1 MVICSGWW
9 GSEWQW
15 LVALERAGSE
25 DHNGGGLSVVVLFLS
40 EVRRFEKSVVE
51 NFKICI

>member
-1 MVICSGWW
+1 MATCSGWW

-25 DHNGGGLSVVVLFLS
+25 DHNGGGLSSIGALLRVI
-40 EVRRFEKSVVE
+40 RRFEKCAR
-51 NFKICI
+51 KKKK